1 MVGTSHTHRC
11 PHRRHDT
18 IWDDEEP
25 RLISDGEVAET
36 TFTAFT
42 SRRSAQHVP
51 ARLIVRRVRRLN
63 PDAAAQPWRLSPA
76 GIRGDFIFLG

>member
-1 MVGTSHTHRC
+1 VTGVLGT
-11 PHRRHDT
+11 DT
-18 IWDDEEP
+18 PIHYPNAIWDDDEP